1 MPGRSRVRGL
11 IHSKLSFTL
20 QRFRLFG
27 IALKEAA
34 DAMGYRLTKKPTA
47 K

>member
-1 MPGRSRVRGL
+1 MPGRSHFRSL

-27 IALKEAA
+27 IALKPYR
-34 DAMGYRLTKKPTA
+34 GYSCFHP
-47 K
+47 